1 MIEKKRLFVAVKFTP
16 NDAYVE
22 AFEYL
27 RRRLRMEMISW
38 IEPQSAHLTLKFFG
52 NTSVE
57 RLEEIQGSLN
67 KAVENQQAFNVTID
81 KFGAFGSRHSPQV
94 IWAGFH
100 EEEAMIA
107 LHQRVM
113 TAIRPLG
120 YFPDPGNF
128 VPHITIGRVKKMTDK
143 TWFWDS
149 IAAIQDRAIQT
160 FVVDKVILYESILLK
175 KGAQHLPLAEFPFK
189 D

>member
-22 AFEYL
+22 VFEYL
-27 RRRLRMEMISW
+27 KRRLRMDMISW

-52 NTSVE
+52 NTSIE
-57 RLEEIQGSLN
+57 RLEDIQCSLK
-67 KAVENQQAFNVTID
+67 KAVKNQLAFDVAID
-81 KFGAFGSRHSPQV
+81 KFGAFGSRHSPKV

-100 EEEAMIA
+100 EEEALIA

-120 YFPDPGNF
+120 YLPDPGNF
-128 VPHITIGRVKKMTDK
+128 VPHITVGRVKKMTDK
-143 TWFWDS
+143 KWFWDS
-149 IAAIQDRAIQT
+149 IDAIQNREIQT
-160 FVVDKVILYESILLK
+160 FTVDKIILYESLLLK
-175 KGAQHLPLAEFPFK
+175 KGAQHLPLAEFPFT